1 MVIFLVGNKMDYI
14 AWLCDFL
21 VGNKMDVNI
30 ILHGYV
36 TFLWVT
42 RWMSILFCMV
52 TFLWVTRWMSMLHG
66 DFLVGSKMDVNG
78 LCGFLVGNKMD
89 VIIIL
94 FLVVY
99 YMDRVLWMP
108 GCPRTWLEDQD

>member
-1 MVIFLVGNKMDYI
+1 M
-14 AWLCDFL
+14 
-21 VGNKMDVNI
+21 
-30 ILHGYV
+30 V

-42 RWMSILFCMV
+42 RLMSMFHCMV
-52 TFLWVTRWMSMLHG
+52 TFLWVTRWMSR
-66 DFLVGSKMDVNG
+66 

-89 VIIIL
+89 VNIML

-108 GCPRTWLEDQD
+108 GCPGGSLLGLGLRIRINAECIFVVYTPSP